1 MQDLATI
8 KLHSLDL
15 SQYGVNP
22 AGKPIYR
29 VVWADSRVEKFES
42 EGKMHLIPL
51 YSGKADGKWVMEK
64 WLSAED
70 FYGGMTP
77 EQLDFAGRGMG
88 VGMEYD
94 TSGVY
99 ELCTGGGGIFPG
111 EVTSKLA
118 HLWAS
123 QINCDQANYT
133 DAERARALREAYE
146 ESSKATDKK
155 KDEVI
160 MNALERTNA

>member
-1 MQDLATI
+1 MQDLTTI
-8 KLHSLDL
+8 MAHSLDL

-29 VVWADSRVEKFES
+29 IVWADSRTEKFEY
-42 EGKMHLIPL
+42 EGKIHQVPL
-51 YSGKADGKWVMEK
+51 YAGKADGKWIMEK

-70 FYGGMTP
+70 FYGMTR
-77 EQLDFAGRGMG
+77 EQFAIAERDMG

-94 TSGVY
+94 TAGTY

-111 EVTSKLA
+111 EVTPRLA

-123 QINCDQANYT
+123 QINCDQANFT
-133 DAERARALREAYE
+133 DAERARALRDAYE
-146 ESSKATDKK
+146 ESSKAAEKK

-160 MNALERTNA
+160 MTALERTNA

>member
-1 MQDLATI
+1 MQDLTTI
-8 KLHSLDL
+8 KVHSLDL
-15 SQYGVNP
+15 SEYGKNP

-29 VVWADSRVEKFES
+29 VVWADSRVEKYEV
-42 EGKMHLIPL
+42 EGKIHQVPL
-51 YSGKADGKWVMEK
+51 YAGKADGKWVMEK

-70 FYGGMTP
+70 FYGMTS
-77 EQLDFAGRGMG
+77 QQFAEAQKQMG
-88 VGMEYD
+88 VGMEFD
-94 TSGVY
+94 TSGTY

-111 EVTSKLA
+111 EVTPKLA

-146 ESSKATDKK
+146 ESTKEAEKK
-155 KDEVI
+155 KDAVI

>member
-8 KLHSLDL
+8 KVNSIDL
-15 SQYGVNP
+15 SEYGVNP

-29 VVWADSRVEKFES
+29 VVWADSRVEKFEH
-42 EGKMHLIPL
+42 EGKIHQVSL
-51 YSGKADGKWVMEK
+51 YAGKADGKWVMEK
-64 WLSAED
+64 WLSAQD
-70 FYGGMTP
+70 FYGMTQ
-77 EQLDFAGRGMG
+77 EQFKAMEKQMG

-94 TSGVY
+94 TAGTY

-111 EVTSKLA
+111 EVTPRLA

-133 DAERARALREAYE
+133 NAERAKALREAYA
-146 ESSKATDKK
+146 ESSKQADIK